1 MQLAES
7 VDRAVE
13 EIRAAVRQ
21 VDDATFERLAADL
34 VGAGRIVCFAMG
46 REGLALRAFVMRL
59 MHLGLDAH
67 MWGDITAPPV
77 GPGDV
82 VLVIDGPGE
91 LEMTSAL
98 VGLAHRNGARVWMIT
113 AQPDARDP
121 GLADAVLAIP
131 AQTMADDR
139 GGASLLPMGT
149 AFEIGAGLL
158 LDLMVLRLLE
168 LTGQT
173 LDEIRVRHANLE

>member
-21 VDDATFERLAADL
+21 VDDAPFERLAADL

-77 GPGDV
+77 GPDDV
-82 VLVIDGPGE
+82 VLVIDGPG
-91 LEMTSAL
+91 
-98 VGLAHRNGARVWMIT
+98 
-113 AQPDARDP
+113 
-121 GLADAVLAIP
+121 
-131 AQTMADDR
+131 
-139 GGASLLPMGT
+139 
-149 AFEIGAGLL
+149 
-158 LDLMVLRLLE
+158 
-168 LTGQT
+168 
-173 LDEIRVRHANLE
+173 